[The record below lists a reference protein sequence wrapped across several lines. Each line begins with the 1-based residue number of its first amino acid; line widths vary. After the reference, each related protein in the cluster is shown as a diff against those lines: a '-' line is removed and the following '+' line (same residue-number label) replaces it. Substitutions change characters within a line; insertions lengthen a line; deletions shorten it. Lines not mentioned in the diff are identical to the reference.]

1 MNVSGGISFKDFV
14 GVGTTGI
21 IGVLNTVVVPTI
33 FTLAFIVFIWG
44 VVNYFFIHGG
54 EEAKREEGRVFILWG
69 IIGMVVLFSVWGIV
83 NILLSTLGIA
93 PAA

>member
-1 MNVSGGISFKDFV
+1 MNLGGGTSFKDFV
-14 GVGTTGI
+14 GAGTTGI

-33 FTLAFIVFIWG
+33 FTLAFLVFIWG

-54 EEAKREEGRVFILWG
+54 EETKREEGRKFILWG
-69 IIGMVVLFSVWGIV
+69 IIGMAVLFSVWGIV

-93 PAA
+93 PVA